1 MARTDWRLAA
11 TLVLWLLTA
20 LLAPAAARQAPD
32 DAPPPA
38 MAATGP
44 AADVAGPADPDD
56 AVAASGTAGAAA
68 SADAT
73 APRIGVVTM
82 APGEIFFERFGHN
95 AIVVDD
101 PATGRRISY
110 NFGYFDLDEPNF
122 VGNFIHGQMRYWLVA
137 LPLDQD
143 MARYRALG
151 RGASLQWLD
160 LDPAQA
166 RALARSL
173 AERASGDGARY
184 RYDYFTSNCSTQV
197 RDALDQAL
205 GGALRTQLTGRS
217 QGNTYRSESVR
228 LATPA
233 PWMAI
238 GFHLGLA
245 DYADRPLSRW
255 EESFIP
261 MRLRDALREVRLA
274 DGRPLVRS
282 EETLIEHRIGQ
293 PPAEAPRLRIPALFT
308 GLGLALVALWLGR
321 RAPRTL
327 AGLALGFWTVAGLAG
342 LVMLFIWFGS
352 AHVAG
357 HGNENLLL
365 LSPLCLL
372 LLPGGWARLRG
383 REPSVRFRWLLWI
396 VVACAALAGFLKF
409 MPFRPQEN
417 VEWVLLLLPLHWA
430 LLRRLDPGR

>member
-11 TLVLWLLTA
+11 ALVLGLLLA
-20 LLAPAAARQAPD
+20 LLAPAAAQPGPMATPPAPQEEATAA
-32 DAPPPA
+32 DAP
-38 MAATGP
+38 
-44 AADVAGPADPDD
+44 
-56 AVAASGTAGAAA
+56 
-68 SADAT
+68 

-82 APGEIFFERFGHN
+82 EPGEIFFERFGHN

-101 PATGRRISY
+101 PATGRQIAY
-110 NFGYFDLDEPNF
+110 NFGYFDMDEPNF
-122 VGNFIHGQMRYWLVA
+122 FGNFIHGRMGYWLVA

-143 MARYRALG
+143 LARYRELG
-151 RGASLQWLD
+151 RGVSLQWLA
-160 LDPAQA
+160 LDPGQA
-166 RALARSL
+166 RTLAAALAT
-173 AERASGDGARY
+173 RAAGEDARY

-197 RDALDQAL
+197 RDALDEAL
-205 GGALRTQLTGRS
+205 GGMLRTQLVGRS

-228 LATPA
+228 LAVPA

-238 GFHLGLA
+238 GFHVGLA

-274 DGRPLVRS
+274 DGRPLVVS
-282 EETLIEHRIGQ
+282 EEVVHAHRLQQ
-293 PPAEAPRLRIPALFT
+293 PPAEAPRLRVEALFA
-308 GLGLALVALWLGR
+308 GIVLALGAMWLGR
-321 RAPRTL
+321 RAPRAL
-327 AGLALGFWTVAGLAG
+327 AAVALGFWTLAGLAG

-365 LSPLCLL
+365 LSPLCLF

-383 REPSVRFRWLLWI
+383 REPSVRFRWLLWL
-396 VVACAALAGFLKF
+396 VVGSAALAGFLKF

-430 LLRRLDPGR
+430 LLRRMDPRD